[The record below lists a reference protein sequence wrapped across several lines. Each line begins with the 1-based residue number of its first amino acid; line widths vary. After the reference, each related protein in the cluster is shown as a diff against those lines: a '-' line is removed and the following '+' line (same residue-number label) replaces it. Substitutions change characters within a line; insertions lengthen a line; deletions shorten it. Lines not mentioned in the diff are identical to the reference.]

1 VAQQFLQG
9 VASQN
14 TNASR
19 STTTNSAPPSSTPQ
33 PTRAPLRRQGGEG
46 EPDIGRMVSGIL
58 SNPVFSNL
66 MSNVVTQAG
75 GSRGD
80 VRSAMEGLQSPAIVD
95 TISNIVQKADG
106 EDLGFGSMFGSGR
119 GQGGLDLSRMMQQM
133 IPVVSQ
139 VFGGAG
145 ARPTSANS
153 GEPRSQP
160 QRNDSG
166 EGNNLDGRSSSQ
178 VILYAD
184 KKNYL
189 YCILTLAK
197 LTLFSK
203 LKSVMCWVRGICA
216 QYLMFFLFHGQIDL
230 QQARQVIEDHGSP
243 ENIFSAVLETAAQ
256 ANGEDDSIHGMI
268 EELVSDP
275 ELTNVYVLFSPS
287 IETLKASNTTYQI
300 SVTCDCG
307 QLTLISAIFA
317 RATWNCWWNKWN
329 RGYCQ
334 SRSGGTSL
342 EEL

>member
-33 PTRAPLRRQGGEG
+33 PTRVPLRRQGGEG
-46 EPDIGRMVSGIL
+46 EPDIGSMVSGIL

-80 VRSAMEGLQSPAIVD
+80 VRSTVEGLQSPAIVD
-95 TISNIVQKADG
+95 TISNIVQNAD
-106 EDLGFGSMFGSGR
+106 EENLGPIFGSGR
-119 GQGGLDLSRMMQQM
+119 GQGGLDLSRMMQRM

-145 ARPTSANS
+145 GRPTSANS

-160 QRNDSG
+160 QRNGSG

-189 YCILTLAK
+189 YCI
-197 LTLFSK
+197 
-203 LKSVMCWVRGICA
+203 
-216 QYLMFFLFHGQIDL
+216 
-230 QQARQVIEDHGSP
+230 
-243 ENIFSAVLETAAQ
+243 
-256 ANGEDDSIHGMI
+256 
-268 EELVSDP
+268 
-275 ELTNVYVLFSPS
+275 
-287 IETLKASNTTYQI
+287 
-300 SVTCDCG
+300 
-307 QLTLISAIFA
+307 
-317 RATWNCWWNKWN
+317 
-329 RGYCQ
+329 
-334 SRSGGTSL
+334 
-342 EEL
+342 